1 MNPSSVLV
9 QFGAQKVRPGKPAPA
24 DNPDLENKITIRGPQ
39 SSVEATIKNI
49 NAFLQSDKP
58 EEPITE
64 PFEYPP
70 QYSGNLIGVKGANI
84 NRLRDELG
92 VDINLKE
99 GKGEIKGVRVTVDA
113 AKKKLFAQIK
123 ELDDKATVR
132 LLVPQQFHSTIIG
145 SGGESVRRLESR
157 YDVRIMFPKSFKS
170 NSDAAGEADSS
181 NNKQGPNEVIIKGG
195 KKGVEEARSEI
206 VALLKYEESKS
217 HTATISV
224 AAKAVEFMFRNASKE
239 IKQLRED
246 SQVRIDIPQRPDEN
260 SEETVLIKIRGTQE
274 EVKNAK
280 AVLSKIVKDAE
291 QMTVRKITIDKK
303 YHRSLIGQGGTR
315 PLGYPVSARFADIL

>member
-1 MNPSSVLV
+1 M
-9 QFGAQKVRPGKPAPA
+9 
-24 DNPDLENKITIRGPQ
+24 
-39 SSVEATIKNI
+39 
-49 NAFLQSDKP
+49 
-58 EEPITE
+58 
-64 PFEYPP
+64 
-70 QYSGNLIGVKGANI
+70 KGANI

-113 AKKKLFAQIK
+113 AKRKLFAQIK

-132 LLVPQQFHSTIIG
+132 LQVPQQFHSTIIG
-145 SGGESVRRLESR
+145 TGGESVRRLESR
-157 YDVRIMFPKSFKS
+157 YDVRIMFPKSSKS
-170 NSDAAGEADSS
+170 NSDAAGETDNS

-206 VALLKYEESKS
+206 VALLKYEEAKS

-246 SQVRIDIPQRPDEN
+246 SQVRIDIPQRPDEG
-260 SEETVLIKIRGTQE
+260 SEETVVIKIRGTEE

-291 QMTVRKITIDKK
+291 QMTVRKITVDKK
-303 YHRSLIGQGGTR
+303 YHRSLIGQGGKN
-315 PLGYPVSARFADIL
+315 PPG

>member
-9 QFGAQKVRPGKPAPA
+9 QFGAQKARPGKPVPA

-39 SSVEATIKNI
+39 SNVEATIKNI
-49 NAFLQSDKP
+49 HAFLQSDKP

-64 PFEYPP
+64 PFEYPS

-132 LLVPQQFHSTIIG
+132 LPVPQQFHSTIIG

-157 YDVRIMFPKSFKS
+157 YDVRIMFPKSSKF

-181 NNKQGPNEVIIKGG
+181 NNRQGPNEVIIKGG

-206 VALLKYEESKS
+206 VALLEYEESKS
-217 HTATISV
+217 HTTTISV
-224 AAKAVEFMFRNASKE
+224 AAKAIEFIFRNASKE

-280 AVLSKIVKDAE
+280 AVLSKVVKDAE
-291 QMTVRKITIDKK
+291 QMTVRKITVDKK
-303 YHRSLIGQGGTR
+303 YHRSLIGQGGTE
-315 PLGYPVSARFADIL
+315 PLGYPVSAHFADIL